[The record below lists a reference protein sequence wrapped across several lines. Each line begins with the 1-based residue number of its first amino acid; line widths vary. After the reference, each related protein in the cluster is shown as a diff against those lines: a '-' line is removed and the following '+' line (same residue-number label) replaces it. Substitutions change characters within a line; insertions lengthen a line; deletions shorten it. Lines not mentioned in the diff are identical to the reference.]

1 MPGCERAR
9 TVTSNRASTRWNHVE
24 RRTCVLPPTERER
37 ERAVSLF
44 RWHTFATNRLL
55 SRTSRPFLSLSLS
68 PFNSHPRGP
77 YDAAHAWISSSNL
90 SVIIFTDQLAFPSTI
105 NIYIYDFND
114 TSIAVGRLQLFSPS
128 HCHRALLYP
137 SDETLLTNSPVG
149 RHKERRRRKRERGE
163 GRRDFVTDS
172 IAAVLHR
179 TDEFNCDGY

>member
-1 MPGCERAR
+1 MTYAVALDGRYISINWCIKYKSVLHCLCQDASARAPLPV
-9 TVTSNRASTRWNHVE
+9 TVHQLGGTMWNDV
-24 RRTCVLPPTERER
+24 RVCYLPPRER

-68 PFNSHPRGP
+68 PFNSHPERTLRRGSRVDFFFQP
-77 YDAAHAWISSSNL
+77 VCHYIYGPAGLES
-90 SVIIFTDQLAFPSTI
+90 FPPTI

-149 RHKERRRRKRERGE
+149 E
-163 GRRDFVTDS
+163 
-172 IAAVLHR
+172 
-179 TDEFNCDGY
+179 

>member
-9 TVTSNRASTRWNHVE
+9 TVTSNRASTRWNYVE

-68 PFNSHPRGP
+68 PFNSHPTLRRGSRVDFFFQP
-77 YDAAHAWISSSNL
+77 VCHYIYGPAGLES
-90 SVIIFTDQLAFPSTI
+90 FPPTI

-137 SDETLLTNSPVG
+137 SDETLLTNSPIG
-149 RHKERRRRKRERGE
+149 RHKERRRRKRERRRTPRLRHRFHRGCITSH
-163 GRRDFVTDS
+163 GR
-172 IAAVLHR
+172 I
-179 TDEFNCDGY
+179 